1 MAQMFN
7 KILVPVDGSK
17 ESFKALTSALDIAEM
32 SGAEV
37 TAFHTIPKTAE
48 GGPRTKRLDAD
59 LNSEAKAV
67 LKQASQNAKR
77 KMIDIKT
84 KVARGSPSLEII
96 KFAKTGKYDHIVM
109 SSTGT
114 GSAKGDMFGSVSNY
128 VLHKSKIPVY
138 LIK

>member
-1 MAQMFN
+1 MVQIFN

-17 ESFKALTSALDIAEM
+17 ESLKALSSALEIAEL

-37 TAFHTIPKTAE
+37 TAFHTIPKTTE
-48 GGPRTKRLDAD
+48 GGPRTRRLDAD
-59 LNSEAKAV
+59 LNSEGKAV
-67 LKQASQNAKR
+67 LKQASQIAKN

-84 KVARGSPSLEII
+84 QVTRGSPAFEII

-114 GSAKGDMFGSVSNY
+114 GSATGDMLGSVSNY
-128 VLHKSKIPVY
+128 VVHKSQIPVY